1 MMHSSFRIAAMNRF
15 LPAFA
20 LPFLALAATPAAAQ
34 DRDDPYARCAA
45 MGDNM
50 ARLACFDETYA
61 EQRVVIAQREE
72 ELEAVREEVFGF
84 RDEDLVLERSP
95 EEITQTTT
103 IAEVLQG
110 AARSQVFLLANGQ
123 LWREVSG
130 STFRNR
136 VREDWT
142 VTITRHWSGAYEMR
156 IEGRSGYLRVERVN

>member
-1 MMHSSFRIAAMNRF
+1 MLHSFRDVLMNR
-15 LPAFA
+15 L
-20 LPFLALAATPAAAQ
+20 LAAAAFTLVTLFAVPAQAQ

-72 ELEAVREEVFGF
+72 EREAVREEVFGF

-110 AARSQVFLLANGQ
+110 AARSQVFLLGNGQ
-123 LWREVSG
+123 LWRETSG

-136 VREDWT
+136 VREGWT

-156 IEGRSGYLRVERVN
+156 IADRSGYLRVERIN